1 MAAPTDEESKPVSP
15 SASTTSIV
23 ECVPPDAPAPLPLR
37 PTLRE
42 RYNHLVARLLPQP
55 YYFHPRLARDRLAIA
70 LLLLLSLLLLL
81 VILLPVLLTQHT
93 SSSSSV
99 TLPTG
104 GATYS
109 GDGTYYGTGLGAC
122 GITSTD
128 SQLVVAIAW
137 ELFDGLGKGTAGEF
151 NPNRNPVCGRRIRA
165 RRAGRTDAVE
175 VTVVDRCTG
184 CKPQDL
190 DFSPAAFAR
199 VAEEWEGRVAV
210 EWAWV

>member
-1 MAAPTDEESKPVSP
+1 MSPTIDEESKPTSSTSSTNIIESAP
-15 SASTTSIV
+15 SAT
-23 ECVPPDAPAPLPLR
+23 APLPLR

-55 YYFHPRLARDRLAIA
+55 YYLHPTITRSRLAIA
-70 LLLLLSLLLLL
+70 LLFLLFVLLLLT
-81 VILLPVLLTQHT
+81 ILLPILLTRH
-93 SSSSSV
+93 SSTNI

-104 GATYS
+104 AETYS

-122 GITSTD
+122 GITSQD
-128 SQLVVAIAW
+128 SQMVVAIAW
-137 ELFDGLGKGTAGEF
+137 DLFDHMGKGTAGEF
-151 NPNRNPVCGRRIRA
+151 NPNLNPVCGRKIRA
-165 RRAGRTDAVE
+165 RRAGHTKAVE

-190 DFSPAAFAR
+190 DFSPTAFNA
-199 VAEEWEGRVAV
+199 VAEEWEGRVGI